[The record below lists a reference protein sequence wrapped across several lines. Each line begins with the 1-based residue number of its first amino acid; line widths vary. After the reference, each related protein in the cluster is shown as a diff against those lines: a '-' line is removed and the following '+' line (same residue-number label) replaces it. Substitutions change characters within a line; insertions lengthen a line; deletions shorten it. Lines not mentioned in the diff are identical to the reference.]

1 MPENKAHELLRKHN
15 ISLEEVQERKTT
27 LHHLRHIVHTE
38 QLPFDVFKTLV
49 KMRR

>member
-1 MPENKAHELLRKHN
+1 MPEKTAHELRRKHN

-27 LHHLRHIVHTE
+27 LHHLRQIVHTE